1 MEMTTVFWIIA
12 YGLLVIVF
20 IVLFSRPL
28 IRRFIRQ
35 KGKSTV
41 GHIVSMETEQGL
53 FVERGQL
60 HREAL
65 VITIQYTTDD
75 GKIIVGRAYEIE
87 VHLHMAL
94 IRTGHDVAIRYHPL
108 FPKTLIV
115 DATSFKESL
124 ARNQIKA

>member
-1 MEMTTVFWIIA
+1 MEMTTIFWIAA
-12 YGLLVIVF
+12 YGLLAIVF

-35 KGKSTV
+35 KGRSTV
-41 GHIVSMETEQGL
+41 GHIISIETERGL
-53 FVERGQL
+53 FVERGQM

-65 VITIQYTTDD
+65 VMTIRYTTDD
-75 GKIIVGRAYEIE
+75 GKVIVGRAYEIE